1 MRLKMMAIATG
12 MVIATAASAQEFDL
26 FGFADADHDGKVT
39 QAEYATFR
47 EGGWSY
53 LMNGQESV
61 KLSEAND
68 MMKGA
73 LTGTPADAQGNIT
86 HQAYTAATPAMFK
99 KADKNGD
106 GSLNAEELQAIMT
119 PPAG

>member
-1 MRLKMMAIATG
+1 MRFKGMMLASIALL
-12 MVIATAASAQEFDL
+12 ASAAAAQEMDL

-53 LMNGQESV
+53 LMNGQETV
-61 KLSEAND
+61 KVAEAND

-73 LTGTPADAQGNIT
+73 LAGSPVDAQGNVT
-86 HQAYTAATPAMFK
+86 HAAYTAASPALFK

-106 GSLNAEELQAIMT
+106 GSLNAEELKAIMT
-119 PPAG
+119 PAG